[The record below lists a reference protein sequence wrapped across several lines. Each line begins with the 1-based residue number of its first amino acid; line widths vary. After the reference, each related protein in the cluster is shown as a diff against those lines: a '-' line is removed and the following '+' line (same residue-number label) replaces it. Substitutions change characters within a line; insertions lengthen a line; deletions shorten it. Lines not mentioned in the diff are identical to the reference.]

1 MTSWFDAVARIVGAA
16 LRLLAGALMA
26 VLALGLLALA
36 LVLLV
41 FGLFW
46 ALLRGRRPVAPVVV
60 GRFARYS
67 AERVWPGRG
76 GRGPGQAT
84 EVVDVEVT
92 EVRASDTPS
101 DAGHAPGLGGPDRP

>member
-16 LRLLAGALMA
+16 LRLLAWALMA

-76 GRGPGQAT
+76 GRAT